1 MRRFS
6 EADLPDLTGKTALV
20 TGANTGLGFET
31 ARLLAEKGARVLIA
45 CRNKEKGI
53 AAAERIN
60 QRLVQS
66 RAVFVPLDLANL
78 SSVRDVVGHVER
90 EASLD
95 ILINNAGVM
104 ATPRMLTADGFELQF
119 GVNHLGHFA
128 LTATLWP
135 LLAQSPSP
143 RVVTVSSLTHWLGR
157 IDFDDLDG
165 EQRYRPMGRYEMS
178 KLANLMFTFELA
190 SRAESVGSPLV
201 ATACHP
207 GASSTDLARDHPI
220 LNALFVPMAYVLN
233 TARQGALPTLRAA
246 TDAYA
251 NSGDY
256 FGPEG
261 LLQLARGA
269 KSVGVSQSARDPV
282 LRRRLW
288 EVSERL
294 TGCKFLS

>member
-31 ARLLAEKGARVLIA
+31 ARLLAENGARVLIA

-60 QRLVQS
+60 QRLAQS
-66 RAVFVPLDLANL
+66 RAAFVPLDLANL
-78 SSVRDVVGHVER
+78 SSVRDVVGHVEH

-95 ILINNAGVM
+95 MLINNAGVM
-104 ATPRMLTADGFELQF
+104 ATPRMQTADGFELQF

-135 LLAQSPSP
+135 LLAQSSSP

-157 IDFDDLDG
+157 IDFDDLGG

-190 SRAESVGSPLV
+190 SRAEKVGSPLI

-207 GASSTDLARDHPI
+207 GASSTDLARQSPHTQCAVCTDGLRPQHSSSRR
-220 LNALFVPMAYVLN
+220 
-233 TARQGALPTLRAA
+233 TAHA
-246 TDAYA
+246 
-251 NSGDY
+251 SGGDRCACQ
-256 FGPEG
+256 FGR
-261 LLQLARGA
+261 LLWPRGA
-269 KSVGVSQSARDPV
+269 ASVGSRRQVRWGKSVCP
-282 LRRRLW
+282 
-288 EVSERL
+288 
-294 TGCKFLS
+294 

>member
-6 EADLPDLTGKTALV
+6 EADLPDLEGKTALV

-60 QRLVQS
+60 QRLAQS
-66 RAVFVPLDLANL
+66 RAAFVPLDLANL
-78 SSVRDVVGHVER
+78 SSVHDVVGHVER

-165 EQRYRPMGRYEMS
+165 EQRYRPCLLYTSPSPRDLS
-178 KLANLMFTFELA
+178 T
-190 SRAESVGSPLV
+190 SRMP
-201 ATACHP
+201 
-207 GASSTDLARDHPI
+207 SSA
-220 LNALFVPMAYVLN
+220 
-233 TARQGALPTLRAA
+233 
-246 TDAYA
+246 
-251 NSGDY
+251 
-256 FGPEG
+256 
-261 LLQLARGA
+261 
-269 KSVGVSQSARDPV
+269 
-282 LRRRLW
+282 
-288 EVSERL
+288 
-294 TGCKFLS
+294 